1 MNTNLG
7 NVDKKRICMY
17 SNLDAR
23 FFYIFVYIGAFIE
36 LCRPSMIT
44 VVEFHNKAGMGNSV
58 KYYVQMNLQKE
69 IFDIL

>member
-44 VVEFHNKAGMGNSV
+44 VVEFHNK
-58 KYYVQMNLQKE
+58 VQGLR
-69 IFDIL
+69 